1 MSITLNLIFQRH
13 VSNVTMNSQCCV
25 QNAGRGDSAAK
36 HDHIPMNKNVLWN
49 APPAA
54 VGVLCEASNRETA
67 DRMPGPN
74 I

>member
-1 MSITLNLIFQRH
+1 M
-13 VSNVTMNSQCCV
+13 VSVVSKTRVVVILPRNIR
-25 QNAGRGDSAAK
+25 A
-36 HDHIPMNKNVLWN
+36 HHIPMNKNVFWN